1 MSDGSISIKLAPDYQ
16 MTAVQ
21 THVENTG
28 TEEQITNDG
37 FFPSISL
44 TEFRNQARLDGT
56 VTATRLK
63 DAVIEAMASVN
74 QELDSLKQ
82 QYQTQGDFSQIL
94 CTQINGE
101 NLMVYRYR
109 RAVTCLAL
117 ANLYERY
124 TSYDTTNDGEK
135 KAELLNESIDEL
147 RRDARFAISDL
158 LKIRRVNVELI

>member
-21 THVENTG
+21 TQVEDTG
-28 TEEQITNDG
+28 TEEQISNDG

-44 TEFRNQARLDGT
+44 ADFRNQARLDGT
-56 VTATRLK
+56 VTTPRLK

-74 QELDSLKQ
+74 QELDNLKQ
-82 QYQTQGDFSQIL
+82 QYQAQGDFSQII
-94 CTQINGE
+94 CSKINGE
-101 NLMVYRYR
+101 SLMVYRYR

>member
-1 MSDGSISIKLAPDYQ
+1 MSDGSISIKLAPDYA
-16 MTAVQ
+16 MPAVQ
-21 THVENTG
+21 RQVDSLNGED
-28 TEEQITNDG
+28 IISNDG
-37 FFPSISL
+37 FFPNLSL
-44 TEFRNQARLDGT
+44 ADFRSQARIDGT
-56 VTATRLK
+56 VTTPRLQ

-74 QELDSLKQ
+74 QELTSLKT
-82 QYQTQGDFSQIL
+82 QYGEQPFYAIA
-94 CTQINGE
+94 CPQINGE
-101 NLMVYRYR
+101 SLMVYRYR

-158 LKIRRVNVELI
+158 LNERRINVELI